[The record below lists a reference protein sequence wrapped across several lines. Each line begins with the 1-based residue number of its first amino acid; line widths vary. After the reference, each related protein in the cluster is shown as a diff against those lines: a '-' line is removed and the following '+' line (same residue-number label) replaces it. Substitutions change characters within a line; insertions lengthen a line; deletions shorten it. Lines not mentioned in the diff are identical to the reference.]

1 MKTHPRID
9 AAIKRL
15 SAALDQL
22 EAVQSR
28 RQRADLARGD
38 LEEELSLM
46 QDDRARLAVELDA
59 ALARAKALDA
69 ANLEASLG
77 LERAGA
83 TIWGFWPW
91 SKRTK
96 RRRL

>member
-22 EAVQSR
+22 EAVQAR
-28 RQRADLARGD
+28 RTRADLMRGD

-83 TIWGFWPW
+83 TL
-91 SKRTK
+91 RTV
-96 RRRL
+96 LASIDDMSDAD

>member
-1 MKTHPRID
+1 M
-9 AAIKRL
+9 
-15 SAALDQL
+15 
-22 EAVQSR
+22 
-28 RQRADLARGD
+28 RGD

-83 TIWGFWPW
+83 TLRSVLASIEEASDGD
-91 SKRTK
+91 
-96 RRRL
+96 

>member
-15 SAALDQL
+15 STALDQL
-22 EAVQSR
+22 EAVQAR
-28 RQRADLARGD
+28 RQRADLLRGD

-77 LERAGA
+77 LERAG
-83 TIWGFWPW
+83 TTL
-91 SKRTK
+91 RTV
-96 RRRL
+96 LASIEEAGDGD